1 MSVAVL
7 GATVALALRDRLAL
21 IGEGVQLKAL
31 LTLIA
36 LSASIGEVAETF
48 PRALITA
55 FGALSM
61 ALLTFSRADYLS
73 RDPLQVVL
81 SCCEAKRIKFKLI
94 AGPILEDPVSKYQ
107 DSS

>member
-21 IGEGVQLKAL
+21 ICEGVQLKPL

-36 LSASIGEVAETF
+36 LSARIGEVAETF
-48 PRALITA
+48 PRVFITS
-55 FGALSM
+55 FGALGM
-61 ALLTFSRADYLS
+61 TLLTSCRTDYLS

-81 SCCEAKRIKFKLI
+81 SCCEAKRIKFELI
-94 AGPILEDPVSKYQ
+94 ASPILEDSVSKYQ